1 MEMMQ
6 RTFNPQKLGFK
17 EVLLRPTSKGVAVV
31 SSDAEGLDRLASAIQ
46 ESSASQAL
54 RWGWQLGPSQAAC
67 RHGAARPAAM
77 VACKTH
83 QSPPNTTWL
92 RPPSQGE
99 KAHGL
104 DHLSDLRR
112 VKHNRKVYEAI
123 TEDLSALG
131 IKKTIREVKT
141 KIENLG
147 NQYSAAIKWK
157 FYWALHEFLRSLPA
171 NDRSLTEESGC
182 PEASVEEIIFEM
194 QHGSPDDECED
205 EEPPLETSE
214 PPPDDPTTA
223 GGSSPSAAE
232 LDSPASSS
240 SGSVCSASG
249 CPRSSGTKKKSQ
261 RNLLSHLLEEQRQLR
276 LAIEKSRL
284 NEFLQRR
291 KEIEQREK
299 EIEQRERLVALQEK
313 AAEREERFIAALEKF
328 CK

>member
-1 MEMMQ
+1 MAAVGMGTENARARNAAGNPNE
-6 RTFNPQKLGFK
+6 RTQW
-17 EVLLRPTSKGVAVV
+17 S
-31 SSDAEGLDRLASAIQ
+31 
-46 ESSASQAL
+46 ESETFAL
-54 RWGWQLGPSQAAC
+54 IRIWQ
-67 RHGAARPAAM
+67 
-77 VACKTH
+77 
-83 QSPPNTTWL
+83 
-92 RPPSQGE
+92 
-99 KAHGL
+99 

-112 VKHNRKVYEAI
+112 VKHNRKVYEAN

-131 IKKTIREVKT
+131 IKKTIR
-141 KIENLG
+141 
-147 NQYSAAIKWK
+147 
-157 FYWALHEFLRSLPA
+157 
-171 NDRSLTEESGC
+171 
-182 PEASVEEIIFEM
+182 EIIFEM

-240 SGSVCSASG
+240 SGSVRSASG
-249 CPRSSGTKKKSQ
+249 SPRSSGTKKKSQ
-261 RNLLSHLLEEQRQLR
+261 RNLLSRLLEEQRQLR
-276 LAIEKSRL
+276 LAIEKSRQ
-284 NEFLQRR
+284 NEFLQRQ